1 MSMDISD
8 FYQTFFDEADELLAD
23 MEQHLLVLQPEAPD
37 AEQLNAIFRAA
48 HSIKGGAGTFGF
60 SVLQETTHLMEN
72 LLDEARRGEMQLN
85 TDIIN
90 LFLET
95 KDIMQE
101 QLDAYKQSQEPD
113 AASFDYIC
121 QALRQLA
128 LEAKGETPSAVTR
141 LSVVAKSEPQDEQS
155 RNQLPRR
162 IILSRLKAGEVDLL
176 EEELGHLTTLT
187 DVVKGVDSLSAILP
201 GDIAEDD
208 ITAVLCF
215 VIEADQIT
223 FETVEVSPKISTP
236 PVLKLAAEQAPTGRV
251 EREKTTRSS
260 ESTSIR
266 VAVEKVDQ
274 LINLVGELVIT
285 QSMLAQRSS
294 ELDPVNHGDLI
305 TSMGQL
311 QRNARDLQESVMSIR
326 MMPMEY
332 VFSRYPRLVR
342 DLAGKLGKQVELTLV
357 GSSTELDKSLIE
369 RIIDPLTHLV
379 RNSLDHGIEL
389 PEKRLA
395 AGKNS
400 VGNLILSAEHQGGN
414 ICIEVTDDG
423 AGLNR
428 ERILAKAAS
437 QGLTVSE
444 NMSDD
449 EVAMLIFA
457 PGFST
462 AEQVTDVS
470 GRGVG
475 MDVVKRNIQEMGG
488 HVEIQSKQ
496 GTGTTIRILL
506 PLTLAILDGMSVRVA
521 DEVFILPLN
530 AVMESL
536 QPREAINFM
545 VITKGAGRIAE
556 VGARFVLD
564 GMPGKQMAIDADL
577 NAGLIG
583 EDEAK
588 KRRSEVTQEADFYG
602 SMDGASKFVRGDAIA
617 GILIMVINVVGGLL
631 VGVLQHGMSMGHAAE
646 SYTLLT
652 IGDGLVAQI
661 PALVIS
667 TAAGVIVTRVS
678 TDQDVGEQ
686 MVNQLFSNPSVML
699 LSAAVLGLLGLV
711 PGMPNLVFL
720 LFTAGLL
727 GLAWWIRGREQK
739 APAEPK
745 PVKMAE
751 NNAVVEATWND
762 VQLEDSLGMEVGYRL
777 SPMVDFQQDG
787 ELLGRIRSIRKK
799 FAQEMGF
806 LPPVVHIRDNMD
818 LQPAR
823 YRILMKG
830 VEIGS
835 GDAYPGR
842 WLAINPGTAAGT
854 LPGEATVD
862 PAFGLNAIWIESAL
876 KEQAQIQGYT
886 VVEAST
892 VVATHLNHLISQ
904 HAAELFGRQEAQQ
917 LLDRV
922 AQEMPKLTEDLVP
935 GVVTLTTLHKVLQ
948 NLLDEKV
955 PIRDMRTILE
965 TLAEHAPIQSDPH
978 ELTAVV
984 RVALGRAITQQWFPG
999 KDEVHVIGLDTP
1011 LERLLLQALQGGG
1024 GLEPGLADRLLAQTQ
1039 EALSRQEMV
1048 GAPPVLL
1055 VNHALR
1061 PLLSR
1066 FLRRSLPQLVVL
1078 SNLELSDNRHIR
1090 MTATIGGK

>member
-128 LEAKGETPSAVTR
+128 LEAKDETPSAVTR

-155 RNQLPRR
+155 RSQSPRR

-187 DVVKGVDSLSAILP
+187 DVVKGTDSLSAILT

-223 FETVEVSPKISTP
+223 FETVEVSPKISPP

-536 QPREAINFM
+536 QPREADLHPLAGGERVLEVRGEYLPIVELWKVFNVAGAKTETTQGIV
-545 VITKGAGRIAE
+545 VILQSGGRRYALL
-556 VGARFVLD
+556 VD
-564 GMPGKQMAIDADL
+564 Q
-577 NAGLIG
+577 LIG
-583 EDEAK
+583 QHQVVVKNLESNYRK
-588 KRRSEVTQEADFYG
+588 VP
-602 SMDGASKFVRGDAIA
+602 
-617 GILIMVINVVGGLL
+617 GI
-631 VGVLQHGMSMGHAAE
+631 SAA
-646 SYTLLT
+646 T
-652 IGDGLVAQI
+652 ILGDGSVALI
-661 PALVIS
+661 VDVSALQAINREQRMAN
-667 TAAGVIVTRVS
+667 TAA
-678 TDQDVGEQ
+678 
-686 MVNQLFSNPSVML
+686 
-699 LSAAVLGLLGLV
+699 
-711 PGMPNLVFL
+711 
-720 LFTAGLL
+720 
-727 GLAWWIRGREQK
+727 
-739 APAEPK
+739 
-745 PVKMAE
+745 
-751 NNAVVEATWND
+751 
-762 VQLEDSLGMEVGYRL
+762 
-777 SPMVDFQQDG
+777 
-787 ELLGRIRSIRKK
+787 
-799 FAQEMGF
+799 
-806 LPPVVHIRDNMD
+806 
-818 LQPAR
+818 
-823 YRILMKG
+823 
-830 VEIGS
+830 
-835 GDAYPGR
+835 
-842 WLAINPGTAAGT
+842 
-854 LPGEATVD
+854 
-862 PAFGLNAIWIESAL
+862 
-876 KEQAQIQGYT
+876 
-886 VVEAST
+886 
-892 VVATHLNHLISQ
+892 
-904 HAAELFGRQEAQQ
+904 
-917 LLDRV
+917 
-922 AQEMPKLTEDLVP
+922 
-935 GVVTLTTLHKVLQ
+935 
-948 NLLDEKV
+948 
-955 PIRDMRTILE
+955 
-965 TLAEHAPIQSDPH
+965 
-978 ELTAVV
+978 
-984 RVALGRAITQQWFPG
+984 
-999 KDEVHVIGLDTP
+999 
-1011 LERLLLQALQGGG
+1011 
-1024 GLEPGLADRLLAQTQ
+1024 
-1039 EALSRQEMV
+1039 
-1048 GAPPVLL
+1048 
-1055 VNHALR
+1055 
-1061 PLLSR
+1061 
-1066 FLRRSLPQLVVL
+1066 
-1078 SNLELSDNRHIR
+1078 
-1090 MTATIGGK
+1090 